1 MKRNFLVSILFL
13 LVAAVRAGSAAPNLV
28 TNPGF
33 EQSGG
38 DLDARG
44 WDRLVKGAPPEFKID
59 QQMTHSGRRSV
70 RIRASEITRAYVQS
84 SPIPAAPGEK
94 LRVHVWARTQNVPAG
109 KGTTIV
115 IAEFVNPQG
124 ARVGEVKKVGTAVPG
139 SDWQEIAG
147 SVEVPAQAA
156 ALRLWLGFSYSMG
169 TVWWDDVQVESAG
182 MTVAARV
189 DLPDERLY
197 PAAGGVPVTILNR
210 SGRREPVSLRV
221 VLGQQRAETK
231 VKLTGE
237 PIQAVKMPVEV
248 KGRGKLKLQ
257 VEILDEAEGGK
268 ALFSLDS
275 LTVTVPPPLT
285 LAPLSPTHGVI
296 EDGATL
302 VEGEFEIALDTD
314 SPQRSGVAIALL
326 DASGKVRAS
335 RELDDLAPAGIRRFE
350 IQVPSLPEGDYRLR
364 LELPR
369 SSEPA
374 LTAEQPWMVIPRR
387 EAKTIINVAGFPE
400 HAGRAI
406 YPLGMFNNSGRVE
419 ECAAAGF
426 NIVHTYNAARVHP
439 GHRPDDQRLKDLL
452 DRTEKAGMH
461 CLLLV
466 PMEYGFVGDWDSFR
480 RRIRMFRNHPALLA
494 WDEEEGLARGDMNR
508 DTLMK
513 MREILTKE
521 DPHHP
526 FMVGDSHDVIGRVKD
541 RSRFF
546 PDEQMDMGMWWWY
559 PLPLKA
565 GAGDDLQG
573 ESAQGRL
580 ELDPP
585 PFLTQRTTR
594 KPVWVGVQSYKKPVA
609 DGRYPTPAE
618 YCAQAYVAI
627 AAEAKGLMWYG
638 GSVTGGLFLKPD
650 EGRWDDLKRIVGEL
664 RDLSP
669 LLLSQSLETPSLEP
683 PDAPISRVM
692 KPLPGGRLLIA
703 VNRGLQPCE
712 AGIRVSGLGSTTVR
726 VRGEN
731 RSVDAANGLIR
742 DRFDPLAVHLYE
754 LPPP

>member
-1 MKRNFLVSILFL
+1 MKRICLIAFAFSVM
-13 LVAAVRAGSAAPNLV
+13 AGSRPGYAAPNLV

-33 EQSGG
+33 EESGG
-38 DLDARG
+38 SVGAQG
-44 WDRLVKGAPPEFKID
+44 WDRVVKGAPPEFKID
-59 QQMTHSGRRSV
+59 RQITHDGQRSM
-70 RIRASEITRAYVQS
+70 RIQAPEITRAYVQS

-94 LRVHVWARTQNVPAG
+94 LRVRAWARTQDVPAG

-115 IAEFVNPQG
+115 IAEFVNTQG
-124 ARVGEVKKVGTAVPG
+124 ARVGEVKKVGTAVPAA
-139 SDWQEIAG
+139 DWQEIAG
-147 SVEVPAQAA
+147 TVEVPAQAA

-182 MTVAARV
+182 ATVAARV
-189 DLPDERLY
+189 DLPEDRLY

-210 SGRREPVSLRV
+210 SGRREPITVRV

-237 PIQAVKMPVEV
+237 PTQAVKMPVQV

-257 VEILDEAEGGK
+257 VEILDGADGGK

-275 LTVTVPPPLT
+275 LTVTVPPALT
-285 LAPLSPTHGVI
+285 LAPLIPTHGVI
-296 EDGATL
+296 EDGPAL
-302 VEGEFEIALDTD
+302 MEGEFEIAFDAG
-314 SPQRSGVAIALL
+314 SPQRNRVAIALL
-326 DASGKVRAS
+326 DPAGKVKAS
-335 RELDDLAPAGIRRFE
+335 RELDDVAPAGTRRFE
-350 IQVPSLPEGDYRLR
+350 IQAPSLPEGSYRLR

-369 SSEPA
+369 SNGAA
-374 LTAEQPWMVIPRR
+374 LTAEQPWKVIPRR
-387 EAKTIINVAGFPE
+387 EARTIINPDGFPE
-400 HAGRAI
+400 HGGRAI
-406 YPLGMFNNSGRVE
+406 FPLGMFNNSGRVE

-466 PMEYGFVGDWDSFR
+466 PMEYSFVGDWDSFR

-494 WDEEEGLARGDMNR
+494 WDEEEGLARGDINR
-508 DTLMK
+508 EMLIK

-594 KPVWVGVQSYKKPVA
+594 KPVWVGLQSYKKPGP

-618 YCAQAYVAI
+618 YRAQAYVAI

-638 GSVTGGLFLKPD
+638 GSVTGGLFLKPE
-650 EGRWDDLKRIVGEL
+650 EGHWDDLKSIVAEL
-664 RDLSP
+664 RGLSP
-669 LLLSQSLETPSLEP
+669 LLLRESLGTPTLEP
-683 PDAPISRVM
+683 PDAPISCVI
-692 KPLPGGRLLIA
+692 KPSPRGRLLIA
-703 VNRGLQPCE
+703 VNRGQEPCE
-712 AGIRVSGLGSTTVR
+712 VGIRVSGLESVHVLAPG
-726 VRGEN
+726 GN
-731 RSVDAANGLIR
+731 RSIDSLNGLIR
-742 DRFDPLAVHLYE
+742 DRFDPLAVHLYD